1 MSIIKELRDKYPE
14 YNKVSDGDL
23 TLSYYEKFMKDKMH
37 VKDFLAQV
45 DPEDT
50 ARFTISDKM
59 WPYWEAEAGKPMP
72 GENEAETLERMAG
85 PDQRTQFESDKVGR
99 VSHLLQG
106 GLFGT
111 ADNIAGAGGVAIDA
125 ISGRNPN
132 PGMSTADR
140 YGAHRERFQGRL
152 ERNREEN
159 PIDAYGSEMAGAA
172 LSPINLLLPGSGS
185 AIGLGRL
192 GANATSTLGRSVSGA
207 LNGLTGGSLY
217 ALGEGETLRDAA
229 IGGAVSAIPSALAS
243 LVLGRIA
250 QRGTR
255 IEPVRDY
262 VARSPTSERL
272 RREASD
278 LFDVADAENAID
290 REAVIDAYPGILD
303 RMERSGLDM
312 PPAGKGVSNTPK
324 ALRAMQR
331 LGQETD
337 IEDPNIRWRD
347 LDAVRTQSNVAAGA
361 NPATEKLERK
371 LGVELSRELDA
382 LVADLDPALGETTAK
397 AREIWGRLARSEK
410 IQDIITL
417 SENYVAGP
425 ESGLRNGMA
434 SLLKRIDKGRE
445 PGFSQEEIKAMREV
459 VNRTPFGRVLAQ
471 FGRFGFST
479 TGGSNAVGG
488 GIGGLT
494 GAVIGGNVFDG
505 AMAPAITGAGL
516 AGVATGS
523 RRLAELLVRRQADKA
538 RAMVASRS
546 PRRMVPLSE
555 AEKMAL
561 EAGQMAPLGARPI
574 NPMVGGGVDEIEPR
588 PPSPTDYYTPHNR
601 FAP

>member
-1 MSIIKELRDKYPE
+1 MTIINELRAKYPE

-23 TLSYYEKFMKDKMH
+23 TLSYYETFMKDKMH
-37 VKDFLAQV
+37 IKDFLAQV

-50 ARFTISDKM
+50 ARFTVSDKM
-59 WPYWEAEAGKPMP
+59 WPHWVAEAGKPMP
-72 GENEAETLERMAG
+72 GEGEAETLERMAG
-85 PDQRTQFESDKVGR
+85 PDQRAQFESDKVGR
-99 VSHLLQG
+99 ASHFLQG
-106 GLFGT
+106 GLFGA
-111 ADNIAGAGGVAIDA
+111 ADNIAGVGGVAIDA

-132 PGMSTADR
+132 PGMSTGDR
-140 YGAHRERFQGRL
+140 YEAHRGRFQSRL

-172 LSPINLLLPGSGS
+172 LSPINALLPGSGS

-192 GANATSTLGRSVSGA
+192 GAGATSTAGRLASGA

-255 IEPVRDY
+255 IEPLRDY
-262 VARSPTSERL
+262 VRRAPTPERL

-278 LFDVADAENAID
+278 LFDAADAENGLD
-290 REAVIDAYPGILD
+290 REAVIDAFPGIFD
-303 RMERSGLDM
+303 RMERSGLDI
-312 PPAGKGVSNTPK
+312 PPTGKAITNTPK
-324 ALRAMQR
+324 ALRATQR
-331 LGQETD
+331 LAQEVQSD
-337 IEDPNIRWRD
+337 DPNIRWRD
-347 LDAVRTQSNVAAGA
+347 LDAVRTQSGVAAGA
-361 NPATEKLERK
+361 NPATEKLERA
-371 LGVELSRELDA
+371 LGVQLTKELDT
-382 LVADLDPALGETTAK
+382 LVADLDPAVGETVAQ

-410 IQDIITL
+410 IQDIVRL
-417 SENYVAGP
+417 SEDYVAGP

-445 PGFSQEEIKAMREV
+445 PGFSPEEIKAMREV

-471 FGRFGFST
+471 LGRFGFST
-479 TGGSNAVGG
+479 TGGSNAIGG
-488 GIGGLT
+488 GIGGIT

-505 AMAPAITGAGL
+505 ALAPAVTGVGL

-523 RRLAELLVRRQADKA
+523 RRLAELLVRRQAEKA
-538 RAMVASRS
+538 RAMIASRS
-546 PRRMVPLSE
+546 PRQMVPLSE

-561 EAGQMAPLGARPI
+561 EAGQMAPLGARPLI
-574 NPMVGGGVDEIEPR
+574 PMVGGGVDEIEPR